1 MAALARPT
9 LERPNGR
16 RNHFDIIGKSPQ
28 IEELRRT
35 IALVAQTNVS
45 VLITGERGT
54 GKELVA
60 RAIHRESTRH
70 VAKFVAV
77 NCAAIPA
84 ELVESELF
92 GHVKG
97 SFTGAIKDRKGKFQL
112 AHQGTL
118 FLDEIGDMPLT
129 TQAKLLRALELGEF
143 ETVGGSDLVS
153 VDVRIISATNK
164 DLQREIAERRF
175 REDLYDRLNVVEIS
189 VLPLR
194 ERLEDLALLVEY
206 FLRKFNE
213 ENAKAVEISR
223 EAMRRIEAVAP
234 NLSGNIRSLKALIE
248 RAAVFA
254 DTGCILPDNRAFSLN
269 HKRAPAPVTIPLT
282 TGAVT
287 EESIREAIRRYGPFK
302 FILHEGKRT
311 GFPRRIAEIIA
322 NAHELKGTSQ
332 IEAFMASSGLDLHKL
347 IKDERRT
354 LMLNVLSRKLTG
366 KQLAKELGIE
376 QSTILYHAKRLGIK
390 VTAAVTHGIAQ
401 V

>member
-60 RAIHRESTRH
+60 RAIHRESTRR

-282 TGAVT
+282 TGAV
-287 EESIREAIRRYGPFK
+287 
-302 FILHEGKRT
+302 L
-311 GFPRRIAEIIA
+311 
-322 NAHELKGTSQ
+322 
-332 IEAFMASSGLDLHKL
+332 
-347 IKDERRT
+347 
-354 LMLNVLSRKLTG
+354 
-366 KQLAKELGIE
+366 LG
-376 QSTILYHAKRLGIK
+376 
-390 VTAAVTHGIAQ
+390 
-401 V
+401 

>member
-269 HKRAPAPVTIPLT
+269 HRRAPAPVTTPSVAS
-282 TGAVT
+282 AVT

-332 IEAFMASSGLDLHKL
+332 IEAFMASSGLDLHRL

-354 LMLNVLSRKLTG
+354 LMLNALSRKLTG
-366 KQLAKELGIE
+366 KELAKELGITDK
-376 QSTILYHAKRLGIK
+376 TILYHARKLGIR
-390 VTAAVTHGIAQ
+390 VTAAVTSTSEGN
-401 V
+401 